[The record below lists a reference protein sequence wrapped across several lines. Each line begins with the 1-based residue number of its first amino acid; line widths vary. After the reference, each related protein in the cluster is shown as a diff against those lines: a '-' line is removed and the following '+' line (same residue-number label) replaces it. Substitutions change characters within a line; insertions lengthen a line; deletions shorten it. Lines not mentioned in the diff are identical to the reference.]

1 MRKPLQCGAAWL
13 VFTFFFATTAWAQNA
28 TLQGTVTDGSDN
40 LPLSGANVVLTL
52 DGSTN
57 MAGGSA
63 TGVDGRYV
71 ITGLSAGTY
80 NVSITFIGYQEYSGS
95 VTLSATGSE
104 TLDVTLQ
111 PGGFDLNTVVVTAS
125 RQQEKA
131 LDAPASLSVL
141 GAEEIMQDASTS
153 AVSALRNTTGVDM
166 AQTGID
172 RREIVLRGFNNA
184 FSGATYTLVDYR
196 QAAAPALAVNMYSS
210 MPITTVDIERIEVV
224 RGPGS
229 ALYGAGV
236 DAGVVHFITKDPFT
250 SPGTTLSLS
259 LGERSTAG
267 FQFRHASV
275 INNNF
280 GFKVVGEYLT
290 ARDWEMNPEDPEDGR
305 QLQNDQA
312 VRDNDYLKYK
322 INGELQYRF
331 NDKVSLIANAGTSS
345 LKATV
350 LSGIGTLQAD
360 GFGYSYGQLRLQA
373 GNFFAQGY
381 LNVNDAGDSFVYGQ
395 DFDGDNRPDP
405 VVDKGQL
412 VNLQAQYD
420 FAVWEDKQQFIVGVD
435 FESITPDTEGT
446 INGRNEDDDQ
456 ITETGGYVQSTTN
469 LTSQLDLT
477 LALRGDY
484 NNIVE
489 EFRVSPRAAV
499 VFKVDNNN
507 TFRATYNRAFSSPGS
522 NSNFLDIVARAPDAA
537 LPVTIRGRGSAFGYT
552 FQRNPAFAA
561 IAGSDLVASSLNPAS
576 LGADQPVGLPLDATY
591 ASVYNGI
598 AGLGVPTLT
607 AILQQQGLQVDA
619 QTTGFL
625 LQQLDPSNTQVQGF
639 SRGALA
645 LLNPTT
651 QEFSP
656 IQDVTDVSPL
666 EQTTS
671 QTIEVGYKGIVSD
684 RLLIAVDAYY
694 TTKENFIGPLLMET
708 PFVFVPSLQ
717 TDLTAAYADAI
728 ANNPVLAG
736 ALGQLGLTPGAVAGL
751 VVGLA
756 ADQLPTA
763 TTPVAIVQPTE
774 NNGGAGSAPELLL
787 AYRNFGKV
795 EYFGADISA
804 QFIVN
809 DQLNV
814 FGNVSFVNDDFFDNE
829 ELDETDTD
837 LALALNAP
845 TFKGKLGGSYALNN
859 GVSLSASGRYTEGFP
874 VRSGPYVGDVDSFF
888 LLDLSAG
895 YDVPD
900 VPGLRADL
908 SISNVLNNEHRQF
921 VGAPQLG
928 RLGMMRV
935 TYSF

>member
-1 MRKPLQCGAAWL
+1 MRKLLRLGAAWL
-13 VFTFFFATTAWAQNA
+13 ILLLVMVPTAWAQNA
-28 TLQGTVTDGSDN
+28 SLQGTVTDGSDN
-40 LPLSGANVVLTL
+40 LPLSGANVVLRL
-52 DGSTN
+52 EGSTN

-63 TGVDGRYV
+63 TGVDGRYM
-71 ITGLSAGTY
+71 ITGLNAGTY
-80 NVSITFIGYQEYSGS
+80 IVSVTFIGYQEYTNTI
-95 VTLSATGSE
+95 TLSASGSQ
-104 TLDVTLQ
+104 TLDMTLM

-141 GAEEIMQDASTS
+141 GAEEIMQAPNTS
-153 AVSALRNTTGVDM
+153 AVAALRNTTGVDM

-210 MPITTVDIERIEVV
+210 MPITTVDVERIEVI

-250 SPGTTLSLS
+250 SPGTTVSLS
-259 LGERSTAG
+259 AGERSTFGA
-267 FQFRHASV
+267 QFRHASV

-280 GFKVVGEYLT
+280 GFKIVGEYLT
-290 ARDWEMNPEDPEDGR
+290 ANDWELDPNDPEDAQ
-305 QLQNDQA
+305 QLQNDQTE
-312 VRDNDYLKYK
+312 RQNDYEKYK
-322 INGELQYRF
+322 VNGEFQYRF
-331 NDKVSLIANAGTSS
+331 NDTVSLIANAGTSS

-373 GNFFAQGY
+373 GSFFAQAY

-395 DFDGDNRPDP
+395 DLDGDNQPDP

-412 VNLQAQYD
+412 LNVQAQYD

-435 FESITPDTEGT
+435 YEAISPDTEGT
-446 INGRNEDDDQ
+446 INGRNEDDDE
-456 ITETGGYVQSTTN
+456 ITETGGYIQSTTN
-469 LTSQLDLT
+469 LTSQFDLT

-489 EFRVSPRAAV
+489 EFQLSPRAAV
-499 VFKVDNNN
+499 VFKPDNNN

-522 NSNFLDIVARAPDAA
+522 NSNFLDIIARAPDAT
-537 LPVTIRGRGSAFGYT
+537 LPITVRGRGSAFGYT
-552 FQRNPAFAA
+552 FERNPAFAA
-561 IAGSDLVASSLNPAS
+561 FAGSDLVASSLNPAT
-576 LGADQPVGLPLDATY
+576 LGAAQPVGLPLDATY
-591 ASVYNGI
+591 ASVYAGI
-598 AGLGVPTLT
+598 AALGVPTLT
-607 AILQQQGLQVDA
+607 ALLQQQGLPVDA
-619 QTTGFL
+619 NTTGFL

-639 SRGALA
+639 SQGRLA
-645 LLNPTT
+645 ILNPSTG
-651 QEFSP
+651 ESSF
-656 IQDVTDVSPL
+656 IQDVTDVKPL
-666 EQTTS
+666 KQTTS
-671 QTIEVGYKGIVSD
+671 QTFEVGYKGIIND
-684 RLLIAVDAYY
+684 RILIAVDAYY

-708 PFVFVPSLQ
+708 PFVFVPDLQ
-717 TDLTAAYADAI
+717 TDLTVAYAAAI
-728 ANNPVLAG
+728 GNNQVLAG
-736 ALGQLGLTPGAVAGL
+736 ALGQLGLSPQAVAGL

-756 ADQLPTA
+756 ADQLPSA
-763 TTPVAIVQPTE
+763 TTPVAIVQPAE
-774 NNGGAGSAPELLL
+774 NNGGAGTPPELLL
-787 AYRNFGKV
+787 AYRNFGKL

-804 QFIVN
+804 QVLVN
-809 DQLNV
+809 DQLSL

-829 ELDETDTD
+829 ELDETNTD

-845 TFKGKLGGSYALNN
+845 TFKGKLGGAYRLDN
-859 GVSLSASGRYTEGFP
+859 GFSFNASGGYTEGFP
-874 VRSGPYVGDVDSFF
+874 VRSGPYVGEVDSYF
-888 LLDLSAG
+888 LLDIGAG
-895 YDVPD
+895 YDVPE

-908 SISNVLNNEHRQF
+908 SVSNVLDNEHRQF

-928 RLGMMRV
+928 RMGMVRL